1 MKGGILTFILH
12 SLCGLFM
19 QAATLPFER
28 DGEPF
33 YSSKFE
39 VVWAATNQLPKTV
52 RIFRVVPSNFSR
64 SAVSYLESI
73 GGFVAP
79 KQGAMNFYKP
89 GDVGMLLTNVPDK
102 TRAYELGTNVLA
114 IFGVPFSELENDN
127 GRVRARF
134 SPGTRGRFDRI
145 TRQHITE
152 PHTMG
157 VSFRRTVDGL
167 RCNDQQV
174 RLQYESRE
182 SLTQL
187 EVRWH
192 GLQPTKECV
201 VLSSDQI
208 ISWIKEGHARAHAVE
223 TTGSRWIKVADIR
236 KVTIRDIV
244 ICYNAAPDWRN
255 DDKLPEHLYPYA
267 NIQSEVEFS
276 SDDRETVWFSTPVIK
291 EALSR
296 PIRKDSEFNIY
307 PSSFHE
313 KQTRE
318 KGGA

>member
-1 MKGGILTFILH
+1 
-12 SLCGLFM
+12 M

-64 SAVSYLESI
+64 SAISYLESI

-89 GDVGMLLTNVPDK
+89 GDAGMLLTNVPDK
-102 TRAYELGTNVLA
+102 TRAYELGTNVLVVLG
-114 IFGVPFSELENDN
+114 IPFLELENDN
-127 GRVRARF
+127 GRVRSWF
-134 SPGTRGRFDRI
+134 SPGTRGRFDKM

-152 PHTMG
+152 PRTMG

-167 RCNDQQV
+167 QCNGQEV
-174 RLQYESRE
+174 SLRYETGE

-192 GLQPTKECV
+192 GLQPTKDCAV
-201 VLSSDQI
+201 SSPDQI
-208 ISWIKEGHARAHAVE
+208 ISWIKEGRARAHAVE

-236 KVTIRDIV
+236 KVAIRDVI
-244 ICYNAAPDWRN
+244 ICYDATPDWRN
-255 DDKLPEHLYPYA
+255 DDRLPGHLYPYA
-267 NIQSEVEFS
+267 NIQSEIEFS
-276 SDDRETVWFSTPVIK
+276 SEDREIVWFSAPIIK

-307 PSSFHE
+307 PSSLKE
-313 KQTRE
+313 ELAQKPEANSACKTSSSTSSPR
-318 KGGA
+318 